1 MTNAEKMTA
10 SGDVH
15 DLGHMRSSGKLS
27 FIIFAVFFVFYI
39 GAAVLQT
46 PAFKSWASLPCLG
59 MPLGLLLSLAIFPV
73 SWALI
78 VIYFVKAR

>member
-1 MTNAEKMTA
+1 MTNDEDMPAP
-10 SGDVH
+10 GGIH

-27 FIIFAVFFVFYI
+27 FIIFAFFFVFYI

-46 PAFKSWASLPCLG
+46 PALKSWASIPCLG
-59 MPLGLLLSLAIFPV
+59 MPLGLFLSLAIFPV

-78 VIYFVKAR
+78 IIYFIKAR